1 MPNIRPVSDL
11 RNYAEVL
18 KEISFDEPVFLTK
31 NGRGRYAIV
40 DIEEYEKTKA
50 IIKLMGKLAEAEKSA
65 EENGW
70 ISNDEYSDE
79 YGNLKDIPIKE
90 TREYVIK
97 INKAIEIYKK
107 LYYWF

>member
-50 IIKLMGKLAEAEKSA
+50 IIKLMEKLAEGEKSA
-65 EENGW
+65 KENGW
-70 ISNDEYSDE
+70 LSIDEV
-79 YGNLKDIPIKE
+79 KDAFG
-90 TREYVIK
+90 V
-97 INKAIEIYKK
+97 
-107 LYYWF
+107 

>member
-40 DIEEYEKTKA
+40 DMEEYEKTKA
-50 IIKLMGKLAEAEKSA
+50 IIKLMGKLAEGEKSA
-65 EENGW
+65 SEKGW
-70 ISNDEYSDE
+70 LSD
-79 YGNLKDIPIKE
+79 DD
-90 TREYVIK
+90 V
-97 INKAIEIYKK
+97 KAM
-107 LYYWF
+107 LGV

>member
-40 DIEEYEKTKA
+40 DIEEYEKTRA
-50 IIKLMGKLAEAEKSA
+50 IIKLMGNLAEAEKSVK
-65 EENGW
+65 ECGW
-70 ISNDEYSDE
+70 LSNDDV
-79 YGNLKDIPIKE
+79 KDALG
-90 TREYVIK
+90 V
-97 INKAIEIYKK
+97 
-107 LYYWF
+107 

>member
-40 DIEEYEKTKA
+40 DMEEYEKMRA
-50 IIKLMGKLAEAEKSA
+50 VIKLMGKLSEAEKSVK
-65 EENGW
+65 ENGW
-70 ISNDEYSDE
+70 LTDDDVKSAL
-79 YGNLKDIPIKE
+79 GL
-90 TREYVIK
+90 
-97 INKAIEIYKK
+97 
-107 LYYWF
+107 

>member
-18 KEISFDEPVFLTK
+18 KEISLDEPVFLTK

-50 IIKLMGKLAEAEKSA
+50 IIKLMGKLTEAEKSVK
-65 EENGW
+65 ENGW
-70 ISNDEYSDE
+70 VSNEA
-79 YGNLKDIPIKE
+79 
-90 TREYVIK
+90 V
-97 INKAIEIYKK
+97 KATLGVE
-107 LYYWF
+107 

>member
-18 KEISFDEPVFLTK
+18 KEISFEEPVFLTK

-50 IIKLMGKLAEAEKSA
+50 IIKLMGKLTEAEKSA
-65 EENGW
+65 KENGW
-70 ISNDEYSDE
+70 LSNDD
-79 YGNLKDIPIKE
+79 
-90 TREYVIK
+90 V
-97 INKAIEIYKK
+97 KAA
-107 LYYWF
+107 LGV

>member
-40 DIEEYEKTKA
+40 DIEEYERTRA
-50 IIKLMGKLAEAEKSA
+50 TIKLMSNLAEAEKSA
-65 EENGW
+65 KENGW
-70 ISNDEYSDE
+70 LSNDD
-79 YGNLKDIPIKE
+79 
-90 TREYVIK
+90 V
-97 INKAIEIYKK
+97 KAS
-107 LYYWF
+107 LGV